1 MGCFKPEGSAAC
13 VMHGILDC
21 IEVGGVFL
29 GIQDPGCKKSVH
41 FVHRL
46 CSVEHFQGWD
56 GHESQVATEDDQLHE
71 TMSCS

>member
-21 IEVGGVFL
+21 VEVGGVFL
-29 GIQDPGCKKSVH
+29 GIQDPGCKMSVH

-46 CSVEHFQGWD
+46 C
-56 GHESQVATEDDQLHE
+56 
-71 TMSCS
+71 